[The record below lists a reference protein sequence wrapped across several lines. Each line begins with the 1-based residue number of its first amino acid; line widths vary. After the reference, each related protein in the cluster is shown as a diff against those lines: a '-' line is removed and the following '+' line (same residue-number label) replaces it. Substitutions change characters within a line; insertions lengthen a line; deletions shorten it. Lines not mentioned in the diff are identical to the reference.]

1 MSSMATTSMHVYKSN
16 ELITAGYKLT
26 VNEMRIILCCI
37 TQINRNPSELI
48 TDERMYGFTA
58 RDFAELCGISLMAAY
73 QELKESVK
81 KLYERSVRIQVDGKR
96 DRHTRWIQTAD
107 YLDGSGRVE
116 VRFSKDILPYLANLK
131 GNFTKYR
138 LEAVARLSS
147 SYAVRI
153 YELMVESR
161 YKNRGVAL
169 LSLEGIRFA
178 LQLDDAYPM
187 YADLRKRV
195 IEPALEQIST
205 HSDLKIIKF
214 DPKREGRK
222 IVAIEI
228 HYAGKDSFG
237 AVPVQEELLNTVI
250 DGVFDRVSDADK
262 EVAAPAPKR
271 RRSNAK
277 ISQEE
282 IRKAA
287 RPGETT
293 EQVVAR
299 LRAQAS

>member
-1 MSSMATTSMHVYKSN
+1 MSSMTSSSMHVYKSN

-37 TQINRNPSELI
+37 TQIDRNPHEVI

-81 KLYERSVRIQVDGKR
+81 KLYERSVRIQIEGKR
-96 DRHTRWIQTAD
+96 DRNTRWIQTAD
-107 YLDGSGRVE
+107 YLEGNGRVE

-147 SYAVRI
+147 SHAVRI

-161 YKNRGVAL
+161 YKQRGVAL
-169 LSLEGIRFA
+169 IPLDDLRFA
-178 LQLDDAYPM
+178 LQLADAYPV

-195 IEPALEQIST
+195 IEPALDQISIY
-205 HSDLKIIKF
+205 SDLTIIKF
-214 DPKREGRK
+214 EPKRESRK

-228 HYAGKDSFG
+228 QYAEKDSFG
-237 AVPVQEELLNTVI
+237 ALPVQEELLGSESGDTVI
-250 DGVFDRVSDADK
+250 EGKVTAK
-262 EVAAPAPKR
+262 TTEAPKR
-271 RRSNAK
+271 RRANAK
-277 ISQEE
+277 ITEAE
-282 IRKAA
+282 INKFAL
-287 RPGETT
+287 PGETRD
-293 EQVVAR
+293 QVVAR
-299 LRAQAS
+299 LKRQAAAA